1 MPTVFVHPHPYAW
14 IRSQLSDLTLLRSQ
28 TSSQQPYQVITPN
41 RLTARTLGVQK
52 QTLADL
58 ALKVLAD
65 HQVQLVP
72 RLNDQRLMRAAIQQ
86 TVNPTDLDGATR
98 AWLPTINALLAA
110 GVSQNVTLQVPPG
123 SLSTRTQQLL
133 QVAQTYQ
140 RLLQE
145 RGWVDFNQLLHHA
158 AQLQPEPLP
167 LLIYGYFQPTADE
180 LEFVTAI
187 ADSSSIMVLP
197 STEHPDFAD
206 VQQAIQQLEANG
218 WQVEPSTAFGSSAQ
232 SSASIG
238 ESLSDR
244 FLGQVTTSSETDLP
258 STYAYENLEQEVRGT
273 LAQVKQL
280 LLSNVP
286 AREIGII
293 ARDEAVYGEKL
304 LDIAWEYN
312 MPLRVLYDIPL
323 SASRLGGWLHL
334 LLEVIEQG
342 FPFEPTAMLLSHPL
356 CSNPSAE
363 FWSHVRSQRP
373 SSFPSWN
380 QVSQESLGIDLS
392 ELKTLPS
399 RANRD
404 RWVQRF
410 QNLLKVFDLRK
421 RCTRW
426 PRESLA
432 FNKFDQAL
440 IALANMEPETLSRT
454 EFFQELRELMAL
466 LQVSVHPRNGG
477 VELHKPSSVIGARYR
492 YLFVV
497 GMAEGMLPAPVQN
510 DCVLDFFERKQ
521 LQAVGVSLSSVSALA
536 RQESL
541 TFYHLLQTVTEQVVF
556 SYAKLHGKEEQL
568 PSPYLDRLE
577 LKTTAPP
584 PMPIASL
591 EEQRQALLL
600 SKLAMTNTI
609 IDGFADFDGHD
620 PAIAY
625 ARHALQVEQ
634 QRESGV
640 APDEYDGVTGIS
652 LGTAA
657 DHWGD
662 RTFSVSQLTKLGL
675 CPFSWFADKV
685 LKLSELDENEDELS
699 PSLRGSL
706 YHKTLEILFKNINA
720 DRGQLSSPD
729 ALRAAFLEAE
739 QQLQVPDF
747 PAWNVQRDEYL
758 KQLQLTIQQASFY
771 PENATAI
778 AVEQRFSG
786 NWQGFKITGQIDRI
800 DQTADGLVLID
811 YKTSS
816 NPPKGVKNAEG
827 KADIDFQ
834 LPIYR
839 EAAALELYPDASV
852 TDAYYY
858 SLTKGQKLTKKQP
871 TEADLAQVASRCQ
884 QHLEQGHFPVMPDS
898 PEKVADD
905 RQACK
910 YCDFDL
916 VCRQGNRLR
925 RKAIAQTQP
934 QLTDTATTVTSEEQS
949 S

>member
-14 IRSQLSDLTLLRSQ
+14 VRSQLSDLALLRSQ
-28 TSSQQPYQVITPN
+28 APSQQPYQVITPN

-52 QTLADL
+52 RTLTDL
-58 ALKVLAD
+58 ALKVLVD

-72 RLNDQRLMRAAIQQ
+72 RLNDQRLMRATIQQ
-86 TVNPTDLDGATR
+86 TVNPADFDGTTR

-110 GVSQNVTLQVPPG
+110 GVGRDCTFQVPPN

-140 RLLQE
+140 QLLQE
-145 RGWVDFNQLLHHA
+145 KGWIDFNQLLHHA

-180 LEFVTAI
+180 LELITAI
-187 ADSSSIMVLP
+187 ADPASIMVLP

-206 VQQAIQQLEANG
+206 VQQALQQLEANG
-218 WQVEPSTAFGSSAQ
+218 WQTEPGTAPSSSAQ
-232 SSASIG
+232 RSVSIG

-244 FLGQVTTSSETDLP
+244 FLWQVTASSETDLP
-258 STYAYENLEQEVRGT
+258 AVYAYENLEQEVRGT

-280 LLSNVP
+280 LLSKVP

-293 ARDEAVYGEKL
+293 ARDEAAYGEKL
-304 LDIAWEYN
+304 LDVAWEYEI
-312 MPLRVLYDIPL
+312 PLRVLYDIPL
-323 SASRLGGWLHL
+323 SASRLGGWLL
-334 LLEVIEQG
+334 LLLDVIEQG

-363 FWSHVRSQRP
+363 FWSNVRSQRP

-410 QNLLKVFDLRK
+410 QNLLKLFDLRK

-432 FNKFDQAL
+432 FNKLDKAL

-454 EFFQELRELMAL
+454 EFFQELRELMAT

-492 YLFVV
+492 YLFVI

-521 LQAVGVSLSSVSALA
+521 LQSVGVSLPSASTLA

-541 TFYHLLQTVTEQVVF
+541 AFYHLLQTVTEQVVF
-556 SYAKLHGKEEQL
+556 SYAKLNGKEKQL
-568 PSPYLDRLE
+568 PSPYLDRLG
-577 LKTTAPP
+577 LKITSPP

-600 SKLAMTNTI
+600 SKLAMTNTM
-609 IDGFADFDGHD
+609 IDGIDGHD
-620 PAIAY
+620 PVLAY
-625 ARHALQVEQ
+625 ARHALQIEQ
-634 QRESGV
+634 QRESGA
-640 APDEYDGVTGIS
+640 APNEYDGVTGIS

-675 CPFSWFADKV
+675 CPFSWFANKV
-685 LKLSELDENEDELS
+685 LKLGELDETEDELS
-699 PSLRGSL
+699 PSLRGNL
-706 YHKTLEILFKNINA
+706 YHKTLEILFKNA
-720 DRGQLSSPD
+720 DSDRGQLSSPD

-739 QQLQVPDF
+739 QQLQVSNF
-747 PAWNVQRDEYL
+747 PAWDVQRDEHL

-778 AVEQRFSG
+778 AFEQKFNG
-786 NWQGFKITGQIDRI
+786 NWQGFRITGQIDRI
-800 DQTADGLVLID
+800 DQTDDGLVLID

-816 NPPKGVKNAEG
+816 SPPKGVKNAEG
-827 KADIDFQ
+827 KAGIDLQ

-839 EAAALELYPDASV
+839 EAAAPELYPDASV
-852 TDAYYY
+852 TNAYYY
-858 SLTKGQKLTKKQP
+858 SLTKGQKLSKKQP
-871 TEADLAQVASRCQ
+871 TAADLAQVANRCQ

-898 PEKVADD
+898 PEKSADE

-916 VCRQGNRLR
+916 VCRQGSRLR

-934 QLTDTATTVTSEEQS
+934 QLADTATTVTSEKQAS
-949 S
+949 

>member
-1 MPTVFVHPHPYAW
+1 MPTVFVHPHPCAW
-14 IRSQLSDLTLLRSQ
+14 VRSQLSDFALLRSQ
-28 TSSQQPYQVITPN
+28 IPSQQPYQVITPN

-52 QTLADL
+52 RTLADL
-58 ALKVLAD
+58 ALQVLAD

-86 TVNPTDLDGATR
+86 TVNPTDLDGTTR
-98 AWLPTINALLAA
+98 AWLPTINSLLAA
-110 GVSQNVTLQVPPG
+110 GVGKKNTFQAPPS
-123 SLSTRTQQLL
+123 SLSIRTQQLL

-140 RLLQE
+140 QLLQE
-145 RGWVDFNQLLHHA
+145 RGWIDFNQLLHHA
-158 AQLQPEPLP
+158 AQLQTEPLP

-180 LEFVTAI
+180 LKLITEI
-187 ADSSSIMVLP
+187 ADPASIMVLP

-218 WQVEPSTAFGSSAQ
+218 WQIESSATLNSSTQ
-232 SSASIG
+232 LSASIG
-238 ESLSDR
+238 ESLSDQ
-244 FLGQVTTSSETDLP
+244 FLGQVTASSETDLP
-258 STYAYENLEQEVRGT
+258 AVYAYENLEQEVRGT

-280 LLSNVP
+280 LLSKVP
-286 AREIGII
+286 VREIGII
-293 ARDEAVYGEKL
+293 ARDEAAYGEKL
-304 LDIAWEYN
+304 LDIAWEYDV
-312 MPLRVLYDIPL
+312 PLRVLYDIPL
-323 SASRLGGWLHL
+323 SASRLGGWLL
-334 LLEVIEQG
+334 LLLDVIEQR

-363 FWSHVRSQRP
+363 FWSNVRSQRP

-399 RANRD
+399 RASRD

-410 QNLLKVFDLRK
+410 QNLLKLFDLRK

-432 FNKFDQAL
+432 FNKLDKAL
-440 IALANMEPETLSRT
+440 IALTKMEPESLSRT
-454 EFFQELRELMAL
+454 EFFQELRELMAM

-492 YLFVV
+492 YLFVI

-521 LQAVGVSLSSVSALA
+521 LQIVDVSLPSASALA
-536 RQESL
+536 RQEAL
-541 TFYHLLQTVTEQVVF
+541 AFYHLLQTVTEQIVF
-556 SYAKLHGKEEQL
+556 SYAKLNGKEEQL
-568 PSPYLDRLE
+568 PSPYLDRLG
-577 LKTTAPP
+577 LKITSP

-591 EEQRQALLL
+591 EERRQALLL
-600 SKLAMTNTI
+600 SELAMTNTM
-609 IDGFADFDGHD
+609 IDGTDDHD
-620 PAIAY
+620 PVLAY
-625 ARHALQVEQ
+625 ARHAWQIEQ
-634 QRESGV
+634 QRESDV
-640 APDEYDGVTGIS
+640 APNEYDGVTGIS
-652 LGTAA
+652 LGTAE
-657 DHWGD
+657 DNWGD

-685 LKLSELDENEDELS
+685 LKLGELDETEDELS
-699 PSLRGSL
+699 PSLQGSL
-706 YHKTLEILFKNINA
+706 YHKTLEILFKNANS
-720 DRGQLSSPD
+720 DRDQISSSE

-739 QQLQVPDF
+739 QQLQAPDF
-747 PAWNVQRDEYL
+747 PAWDVQRDEHL

-771 PENATAI
+771 PEDATAI
-778 AVEQRFSG
+778 AFEQKFNG
-786 NWQGFKITGQIDRI
+786 NWQGFRITGQIDRI
-800 DQTADGLVLID
+800 DQTDDGLVLID

-816 NPPKGVKNAEG
+816 SPPKGVKNAEG
-827 KADIDFQ
+827 KADVDLQ

-839 EAAALELYPDASV
+839 EAAAPELYPDASV

-858 SLTKGQKLTKKQP
+858 SLIKGQKLSKKQP
-871 TEADLAQVASRCQ
+871 TEADLAQVANRCQ

-898 PEKVADD
+898 PEKSADD

-925 RKAIAQTQP
+925 RKTIAQAQP
-934 QLTDTATTVTSEEQS
+934 QLADTATTVTSEEQAS
-949 S
+949 